1 MALRQ
6 EDVII
11 RVRTLSNTTQLGVG
25 VRRPVGIVDVRN
37 LFHHRHVVD
46 GARLGLAPR
55 LN

>member
-1 MALRQ
+1 MALRK
-6 EDVII
+6 EDVVI

-25 VRRPVGIVDVRN
+25 VRRLVDIVNVRN

-46 GARLGLAPR
+46 RARLGLAPR